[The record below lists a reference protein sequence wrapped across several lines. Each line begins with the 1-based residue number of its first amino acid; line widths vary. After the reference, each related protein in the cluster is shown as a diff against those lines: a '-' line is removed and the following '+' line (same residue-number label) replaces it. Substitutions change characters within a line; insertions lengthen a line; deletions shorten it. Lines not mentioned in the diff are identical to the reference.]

1 MKIHYVLGVAALL
14 ALPVAQA
21 ADAPAKPMAKQEQS
35 KQMMMQDPAMPPCGM
50 MADCPDDEAQKE
62 LKLTDEQKKQLQAI
76 KQDARAKHETI
87 RNETQAKIKS
97 VLTPEQYKKHEEMRA
112 KRMERRGDRMER
124 RQEHMEQRKEKMK
137 AE

>member
-1 MKIHYVLGVAALL
+1 MKIQYVLGLAALL

-21 ADAPAKPMAKQEQS
+21 ADAPAKPMMQKEQS
-35 KQMMMQDPAMPPCGM
+35 MPCGM
-50 MADCPDDEAQKE
+50 MDDCPGDDEKNE

-76 KQDARAKHETI
+76 HQDAKAKHEAI
-87 RNETQAKIKS
+87 RTETQAKVKS

-112 KRMERRGDRMER
+112 KRMERRGDRMDNR
-124 RQEHMEQRKEKMK
+124 KEHMEQRKEKMK